1 MAITLVEA
9 AKLYTGN
16 VLRMGVIE
24 MFAAN
29 SDLLAVFPFETI
41 AGNAYQYNRE
51 SELPGVAFRGVN
63 ESYTAS
69 TGIVNPLVEA
79 LKIAGG
85 DLDVDNFITRTQ
97 GEGVR
102 ATHEAMKIK
111 ALSLT
116 LTKKFIKGDN
126 SSEPREFDGLQT
138 RITGTQLIEN
148 GTTDGGDVL
157 SLGKLDAAID
167 AVDNPQYLLMSKGM
181 RRIVTAASRLA
192 TVGGYV
198 TYTKDNFGDTQTVY
212 NDLPILISG
221 RDEAGD
227 EILAFDEV
235 GTGGATATAQSIYV
249 LSFGDGEVTGLQS
262 GDMVVTDLGEQDTS
276 PVKRTRVEW
285 GVTMAILNGRAAAR
299 LRGIKTGAAAV

>member
-285 GVTMAILNGRAAAR
+285 DVTMAILNGRAAAR